1 MMEAL
6 LEAFWGLSIDMGV
19 YILFGLLAAGVL
31 HQFIREEWIQRH
43 LGKNTQGSVYKAA
56 LYGAPLPLCSC
67 SVIPFAATLK
77 RNGASKGA
85 TLSFLISTPITG
97 IDSILATFGMF
108 GGVFTLYRVIS
119 SVIIAILAGLLM
131 NIFESKVP
139 LEPKKAFSFSATAP
153 VSSSEVSFENTDK
166 KQNKFSLYDVFHYG
180 FVTLLGSFSKPLF
193 WGLLIGAFITA
204 AMPTNLQQF
213 FGDNRFLGYIIAVA
227 IAAPM
232 YVCATASLPIAA
244 SLILAGVSPGAA
256 FIFLSAGPATNTVT
270 MGVVKS
276 MLGMRALTVYLG
288 VIIGGSILFGA
299 LIDMGFNTLNIGL
312 NLDMN
317 EQHGLVQ
324 ESAAV
329 IMLGLMGWHFIS
341 GWFKKTDK
349 GCSGGSCCS

>member
-1 MMEAL
+1 MEAL
-6 LEAFWGLSIDMGV
+6 VEAFWGLSVDMGI

-67 SVIPFAATLK
+67 SVIPFAATLR

-97 IDSILATFGMF
+97 VDSILATFGMF
-108 GGVFTLYRVIS
+108 GGIFTLYRVAS
-119 SVIIAILAGLLM
+119 SVVIAIAAGLLM
-131 NIFESKVP
+131 NIFESKEP
-139 LEPKKAFSFSATAP
+139 LAPKKAFLFTAAAP
-153 VSSSEVSFENTDK
+153 PLQVSSENTDK

-193 WGLLIGAFITA
+193 LGLLLGAVITA

-276 MLGMRALTVYLG
+276 MLGMRALIIYLG
-288 VIIGGSILFGA
+288 VIIGGSILFGG
-299 LIDMGFNTLNIGL
+299 LIDMGFERLAVKISLNTHEDRGWI
-312 NLDMN
+312 
-317 EQHGLVQ
+317 Q
-324 ESAAV
+324 EGAA
-329 IMLGLMGWHFIS
+329 IFMLGLIGWNVVS
-341 GWFKKTDK
+341 GWFKKTDTS
-349 GCSGGSCCS
+349 CSGGSCCS